1 MTCCNCRILQQVTEN
16 RSSSNVAGG
25 SSDVPEPKEDL
36 NCWRFKSSS
45 HTNPHSLKKTKR
57 NPHDIVSFSFQTQS
71 ATGYGHAAR
80 FEYSNCGDC
89 GSFAWFARS
98 WWLRLSQC
106 RRSRR
111 GGWRN
116 QRSRSACS
124 GFAIKPL
131 RAAWDQTTNDA
142 KRSESGTTTGRH
154 SAQVVKLRLDGRTNS
169 KQCHRQSGASSTRR
183 TLLTSDNTVHS
194 KAQKLSIG
202 VKLEAFEPLKH
213 LCEAMT
219 RHNNPRRTR

>member
-1 MTCCNCRILQQVTEN
+1 M
-16 RSSSNVAGG
+16 A
-25 SSDVPEPKEDL
+25 
-36 NCWRFKSSS
+36 
-45 HTNPHSLKKTKR
+45 H
-57 NPHDIVSFSFQTQS
+57 
-71 ATGYGHAAR
+71 
-80 FEYSNCGDC
+80 EYSNCGDC
-89 GSFAWFARS
+89 RGFAWPARS

-116 QRSRSACS
+116 QRSRSARS
-124 GFAIKPL
+124 GFAIESL
-131 RAAWDQTTNDA
+131 RAARDETTNVA
-142 KRSESGTTTGRH
+142 TGTETGRH
-154 SAQVVKLRLDGRTNS
+154 LTQVMTLRLDGRTNS
-169 KQCHRQSGASSTRR
+169 KQCHLQNGASSTRR